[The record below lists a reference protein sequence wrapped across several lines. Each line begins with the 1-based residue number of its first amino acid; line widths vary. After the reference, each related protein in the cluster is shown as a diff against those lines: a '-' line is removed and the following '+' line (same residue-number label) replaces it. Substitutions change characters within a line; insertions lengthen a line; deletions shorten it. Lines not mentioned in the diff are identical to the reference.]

1 MFRSNSWGDMRRLI
15 SVSHVYGRFS
25 RAYLQI
31 HVPSQTFRKQ
41 QETNPIG
48 IPGGSR
54 KELGSEDF
62 TYPNELIKILFSS
75 ACTHDSHHLERI
87 LVENSKTRHHF
98 MRLVKS
104 IEINIVKEQ
113 NLTNRM
119 AYVRFNKIH
128 TFYKKTIGCKIC
140 ITCRK

>member
-1 MFRSNSWGDMRRLI
+1 MCLMYTEDSAERIYKYMCQVKHLENNG
-15 SVSHVYGRFS
+15 
-25 RAYLQI
+25 
-31 HVPSQTFRKQ
+31 K
-41 QETNPIG
+41 NPIG

-113 NLTNRM
+113 NLTTRM
-119 AYVRFNKIH
+119 AHVRLNKIH
-128 TFYKKTIGCKIC
+128 TFYKKQLDAKNASPAGSNGNRIVM
-140 ITCRK
+140 